1 MAKKTLQ
8 RKKPGYTKNGE
19 VKIVSQS
26 IKQLTE
32 MLDKASKNKIRA
44 KITRRLT
51 DLKRRTGFVEEVVVQ
66 EVVSSEEVVES

>member
-19 VKIVSQS
+19 VKIVSLS

-32 MLDKASKNKIRA
+32 ALDKASKNKIKA
-44 KITRRLT
+44 KLNRRLT
-51 DLKRRTGFVEEVVVQ
+51 DLKRRTGFVEVV
-66 EVVSSEEVVES
+66 EVVSLEEVVESAE